1 MSKEQVRINN
11 VIWTVPGHVVQD
23 IKRLVSP
30 YGEDKEPA
38 EDATTGTN
46 SELGA
51 KLKASQ
57 GKLKVAYKKVGA
69 LEKDLAE
76 LKKATTGPTG
86 GGE

>member
-11 VIWTVPGHVVQD
+11 AVWTVPGRVVQD

-38 EDATTGTN
+38 E
-46 SELGA
+46 GA
-51 KLKASQ
+51 PVPVVEEGKAAKKLKTAN
-57 GKLKVAYKKVGA
+57 KKINA
-69 LEKDLAE
+69 LEKELAE
-76 LKKATTGPTG
+76 LKKATTGSSG